1 MVYYNGGMELEVISR
16 VFHGSAN
23 DVLICRNRLSP
34 EGAAYTLLA
43 VRERACV
50 RALLSAVETP
60 DWGGACLFQFSWNEE
75 TLFAFPFREERR
87 LREFAP
93 VQAASA
99 EEAEAVCAGL
109 VMECLSARLPWPL
122 LYLVLEQGC
131 VQLARDNTVYFT
143 AALDLAALDP
153 SRTERHCVC
162 GCARMLLEILSPAA
176 GRRGRLKSYQLIRK
190 KSAKNAYTGFP
201 ELYRDLRAAGL
212 PPERLRLT
220 RRAELLWRRSRG
232 PLFRG
237 LLILCAALSALALA
251 LLASQLVF
259 GEIPLLR
266 LFRDGFAVIG
276 TESLR
281 RGGI

>member
-23 DVLICRNRLSP
+23 DVLVCRNRLSP
-34 EGAAYTLLA
+34 NGASYTLVA
-43 VRERACV
+43 VRDRACV
-50 RALLSAVETP
+50 RTLLSIVETP

-87 LREFAP
+87 LMEFAP
-93 VQAASA
+93 VQAVSA
-99 EEAEAVCAGL
+99 EDAEAVCASL

-153 SRTERHCVC
+153 SRTERQCVC
-162 GCARMLLEILSPAA
+162 GCARILLKLLSPAA
-176 GRRGRLKSYQLIRK
+176 GRRNRLKSYQLIRK

-201 ELYRDLRAAGL
+201 ELYRDIRAAAL
-212 PPERLRLT
+212 SPEQLRLT
-220 RRAELLWRRSRG
+220 RRAARLWRRGRA

-237 LLILCAALSALALA
+237 LLILCAALSVLAVA
-251 LLASQLVF
+251 LLVSQLAF
-259 GEIPLLR
+259 GEIP

-276 TESLR
+276 TECLR
-281 RGGI
+281 RGGIR